1 MLCLLILH
9 YSLQPIILASLERLK
24 EVPLMAVHNACVA
37 EQRKLTSIGS
47 QLPHHYAVRVASDDT
62 VCVHQQSVQ
71 LHAGE
76 MPAISAV
83 APLHRESCQ

>member
-24 EVPLMAVHNACVA
+24 EVPLTAVRNACVA

-47 QLPHHYAVRVASDDT
+47 QLPHRCAVRVASDDT
-62 VCVHQQSVQ
+62 VC
-71 LHAGE
+71 A
-76 MPAISAV
+76 SAV
-83 APLHRESCQ
+83 GAAACW